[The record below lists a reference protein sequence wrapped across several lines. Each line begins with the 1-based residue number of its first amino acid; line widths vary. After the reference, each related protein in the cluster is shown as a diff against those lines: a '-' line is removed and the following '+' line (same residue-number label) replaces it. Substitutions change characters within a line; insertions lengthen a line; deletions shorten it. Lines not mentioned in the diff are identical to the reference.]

1 VKVLWSPRAASDL
14 NELVDFIPA
23 DKPAAAERVGDTI
36 YSQVE
41 RLRSTPL
48 MGRIGMLPETREL
61 ILAPWPY
68 IAIYKVVGDTVRII
82 RIRHTSRQ
90 WPSSLTKG

>member
-1 VKVLWSPRAASDL
+1 VKVFWSPRAAADL
-14 NELVDFIPA
+14 NDLVDFIAA
-23 DKPAAAERVGDTI
+23 DKPEAAARVGDRI

-48 MGRIGMLPETREL
+48 IGRVGILPGTRGL
-61 ILAPWPY
+61 IIAPWPY
-68 IAIYKVVGDTVRII
+68 IAIYKVVGDTVRVI

-90 WPSSLTKG
+90 WPWNLI